1 MTNRKTKDILLYIT
15 KEWELSL
22 NETDILEQILEV
34 FKERDLNILKR
45 IESVIEEDYRSL
57 LKMIPDN
64 LLFNFAVDN
73 FDLVDASDSDD
84 LIDALK
90 ELNYDFLNEIDDDDL
105 LERVSDLGYT
115 LIEEETNITLDSQRE
130 ELLEAFDRLDFAKR
144 EQLIKQIW
152 NTQ

>member
-1 MTNRKTKDILLYIT
+1 MTNRKTKDILENIT

-22 NETDILEQILEV
+22 NETDILEQIVYV
-34 FKERDLNILKR
+34 FKERDLKTLKR

-73 FDLVDASDSDD
+73 FNLVDASDSDD

-105 LERVSDLGYT
+105 LERASDLGYT

-130 ELLEAFDRLDFAKR
+130 ELLEAFDRLDFAQR
-144 EQLIKQIW
+144 EQLIKQII
-152 NTQ
+152 

>member
-64 LLFNFAVDN
+64 LLFNFAIYN

-105 LERVSDLGYT
+105 LERLSDLGYT